1 MRNSKTHF
9 LLNIDEAT
17 NDASHKKILRILVSF
32 FSYEKGEVVVRHLA
46 LISLERMTSSILF
59 DCITEIFQSR
69 NLPWTRLMF
78 VLLDSCGVMQG
89 KKSGLE
95 VRLRQGNAPHL
106 LAINGNSLHHVHNAS
121 KKITEQ
127 FDEFIKILFRDL
139 FKDLK
144 WSPDLRSYM
153 KELAELVGVSFTM
166 PERYVPTRW
175 LSVLNCANDFLNK
188 KDAYAFYFSFIQSN
202 DDRSLYKTDTVI
214 LLNDKN
220 DKVKSRVTQIQA
232 ILRKKK
238 LTEDG
243 QKRKDR
249 IIRRLFIQSKQTLL

>member
-17 NDASHKKILRILVSF
+17 NDTSHKKILRILVSF
-32 FSYEKGEVVVRHLA
+32 FSYEKGEVVVRCLA

-69 NLPWTRLMF
+69 NLPWIRLMF

-95 VRLRQGNAPHL
+95 VRSRQGNAPHL

-121 KKITEQ
+121 KKIMEQ
-127 FDEFIKILFRDL
+127 FDEFIKILFCEL

-144 WSPDLRSYM
+144 WSPDLQSYM
-153 KELAELVGVSFTM
+153 RELAELVGVSFM
-166 PERYVPTRW
+166 MSERYVPTRW
-175 LSVLNCANDFLNK
+175 LSVLNCVNDFLNK
-188 KDAYAFYFSFIQSN
+188 KDAYA
-202 DDRSLYKTDTVI
+202 V
-214 LLNDKN
+214 
-220 DKVKSRVTQIQA
+220 
-232 ILRKKK
+232 
-238 LTEDG
+238 
-243 QKRKDR
+243 
-249 IIRRLFIQSKQTLL
+249 LFFVYPIK